1 MVLLL
6 LHLKADLEN
15 VASVKLLKDVNLC
28 ISVKNPLSDFETRE
42 KVTVNPSE
50 TVEQEVNSREPPH
63 HLRLKWDGAK
73 KASTLTVLDD
83 AGAKAALKKKKGA
96 EVPRDYT
103 ADDSGNFVPI
113 LLVECRGLEPYS
125 FHPMGNDFVV
135 TSSGGTQFSDDVDL
149 SEEDWADYDAE
160 NDLPVSVSAVEFR
173 WESV

>member
-1 MVLLL
+1 MVLLM
-6 LHLKADLEN
+6 LHMKADLEN
-15 VASVKLLKDVNLC
+15 VASVKLLRDVNLC
-28 ISVKNPLSDFETRE
+28 ISVKNPLSDYETRE

-50 TVEQEVNSREPPH
+50 TVEQEDNSREPPH
-63 HLRLKWDGAK
+63 HFRLTWDGAK
-73 KASTLTVLDD
+73 KAGTLTVLDD

-96 EVPRDYT
+96 EVPREYN

-135 TSSGGTQFSDDVDL
+135 TNAGGAEFSDEVDF
-149 SEEDWADYDAE
+149 SEGDWADYDAD
-160 NDLPVSVSAVEFR
+160 NDQSVSVSAIEFK